1 MVVQRKKKLS
11 PIGSELLCWIEGEQ
25 GLACV
30 PVLACKSFN
39 LSTKAF
45 ENTLG
50 AGCCSGRFCVLS
62 VLVSCKLKESNVA
75 TEISKGV
82 VCLSISKTELEIW
95 DAREAPG
102 GPIFGRKL
110 GGDPK
115 LEDFRLAFK
124 LVMVI
129 AVDDGEARDVYLPTI
144 VILTDG
150 VG

>member
-1 MVVQRKKKLS
+1 MYWWTQVMVVQWKKKLS

-39 LSTKAF
+39 LSTKAV

-50 AGCCSGRFCVLS
+50 VGCCSGRFCVLS

-75 TEISKGV
+75 MEISKGV

-102 GPIFGRKL
+102 GLIFGRKL
-110 GGDPK
+110 GGV
-115 LEDFRLAFK
+115 R
-124 LVMVI
+124 I
-129 AVDDGEARDVYLPTI
+129 LPIHHSFTPI
-144 VILTDG
+144 YDLSTSLNCIIMLKPMHNDL
-150 VG
+150 